1 MSGWPEQLN
10 EYQRAWVEQQQK
22 LMSDWLNNLQ
32 SAGQPADIW
41 RQMIDIMEQQV
52 NSALDAQKN
61 SLLTLAKNA
70 EQTEGMP
77 DNLSQG
83 IQQMEQGIETWA
95 EMQQQIWQNWFE
107 TLRMAAPVSRT
118 PGETLLKNWQDV
130 AQRAMSMQED
140 WLSNWM
146 SSMSPVEGPSGK
158 KAAKS
163 STSSQATGGT
173 GKKGSGAS

>member
-41 RQMIDIMEQQV
+41 QQMIDIMEQQV

-61 SLLTLAKNA
+61 SLLTLAKDA

-77 DNLSQG
+77 DTLSQG

-118 PGETLLKNWQDV
+118 PGETLVKNWQDM

-146 SSMSPVEGPSGK
+146 SSMNPESETTGK
-158 KAAKS
+158 KTTKK
-163 STSSQATGGT
+163 STSSQSAGSGN
-173 GKKGSGAS
+173 KKGSKSN